1 MAKRIIVALIAIPI
15 VLIPIYIGGIWG
27 VLLLVT
33 IAVLAGFEFYDM
45 MEQGGYRP
53 ARWLG
58 LIWLVAL
65 ALNGWNEEMMRDV
78 RGEAPSWLNTLTL
91 NGWTP
96 PNIPLSYVLAIGLI
110 ATITYALF
118 QQERPLDTW
127 FSTAMGAIYLG
138 IILGQAVTL
147 RLRPNGFWW
156 LLFALLIT
164 WANDSAAYFV
174 GVTIGK
180 HKLWPRL
187 SPKKSWE
194 GTIGG
199 WVGAALAAMLLT
211 WLMPITLPPLYAAL
225 VGLVAGMLALVG
237 DLSISMLKR
246 QVGVKDSGWLFPGH
260 GGLLDRLDSILFVIP
275 FVYMVVSNFSI
286 R

>member
-1 MAKRIIVALIAIPI
+1 MSKRILVAIIAIPI

-27 VLLLVT
+27 VLLLVAV
-33 IAVLAGFEFYDM
+33 AVLAGFEFYDM
-45 MEQGGYRP
+45 MEQGGYHP

-65 ALNGWNEEMMRDV
+65 AVNGYGRIAEF
-78 RGEAPSWLNTLTL
+78 L
-91 NGWTP
+91 
-96 PNIPLSYVLAIGLI
+96 PLSYVLAIGLI
-110 ATITYALF
+110 VSITYALF
-118 QQERPLDTW
+118 QEERPADTW
-127 FSTAMGAIYLG
+127 FSTAMGAIYIG
-138 IILGQAVTL
+138 IILGQAVSL
-147 RLRPNGFWW
+147 RLRPNGLWW
-156 LLFALLIT
+156 LLFAILVT

-199 WVGAALAAMLLT
+199 WIGAALAAVFLT
-211 WLMPITLPPLYAAL
+211 YVLPITMPPLYTAL
-225 VGLVAGMLALVG
+225 VGAVAGVLALVG

-246 QVGVKDSGWLFPGH
+246 QVGVKDSGRLFPGH
-260 GGLLDRLDSILFVIP
+260 GGMLDRLDSILFVIP
-275 FVYMVVSNFSI
+275 FVYMVVSTFSI